1 MRMSAW
7 LMRSLE
13 TTGPIVVREF
23 CSAIGP
29 NSSWR
34 ALATSPRRPSVGIW
48 VLPAGGAADGEAA
61 AEPDGPGLPDAIG
74 LAEGAGLGEGDGLGL
89 GEGLGEGLG
98 PGDADG

>member
-7 LMRSLE
+7 LIRSLE

-48 VLPAGGAADGEAA
+48 VLPAGGEAA
-61 AEPDGPGLPDAIG
+61 GEPDGPGLPDAIG

-98 PGDADG
+98 PGDPDGAAE